1 MVKDGQTIAKGDAI
15 CHWDQFNAVI
25 LSEFDGAVEY
35 DSIEEGITYREEADE
50 QTGFRDKVITDSKD
64 RAKNPS
70 ILVNTAGESKE
81 YNLPVNARLM
91 VEDGQKIK
99 AGQILAKIPRAI
111 NMNRDI
117 TGGLPRVTE
126 LFEARNP
133 SNPAVVSEIDG
144 VVSYGTIKRG
154 NREIF
159 VEAKDGTKIKYMVSL
174 SKLILVQEGDFIR
187 AGEPLSD
194 GAITPADILRIKGP
208 TAVQEYLVNETQAV
222 YRQQGVKISDKHI
235 EVIVRQ
241 MMQKVDVI
249 DSGDTL
255 FLEMQAI
262 DKWIFREE
270 NDRIIDKK
278 VVVDAGA
285 SENFKPGQ
293 IITTREFRDENG
305 RLKREDKKQMTVR
318 DAKPAVSQVILQGI
332 TTASLGTESFV
343 SAASF
348 QETTKVLSEAAVKG
362 KRDDLAGL
370 KENVIVGHLIPA
382 GTGRRIYQNL
392 QVNSVEEIEAANA
405 RRAAEPRKREY
416 VD

>member
-1 MVKDGQTIAKGDAI
+1 
-15 CHWDQFNAVI
+15 
-25 LSEFDGAVEY
+25 
-35 DSIEEGITYREEADE
+35 
-50 QTGFRDKVITDSKD
+50 
-64 RAKNPS
+64 
-70 ILVNTAGESKE
+70 
-81 YNLPVNARLM
+81 
-91 VEDGQKIK
+91 
-99 AGQILAKIPRAI
+99 
-111 NMNRDI
+111 
-117 TGGLPRVTE
+117 
-126 LFEARNP
+126 
-133 SNPAVVSEIDG
+133 VVSEIDG

-154 NREIF
+154 TREIY

-174 SKLILVQEGDFIR
+174 SKMILVQEGDFIR

-194 GAITPADILRIKGP
+194 GAITPSDILRIKGP
-208 TAVQEYLVNETQAV
+208 TAVQEYLVDETQAV

-241 MMQKVDVI
+241 MMQKVDVL
-249 DSGDTL
+249 DAGDTM
-255 FLEMQAI
+255 FLEMQAV
-262 DKWIFREE
+262 DKWTFREE

-278 VVVDAGA
+278 VVMDAGA

-293 IITTREFRDENG
+293 IITNREFRDENG

-318 DAKPAVSQVILQGI
+318 DAQPAVSQVILQGI
-332 TTASLGTESFV
+332 TTASLGTESFI

-382 GTGRRIYQNL
+382 GTGRRTYQNI
-392 QVNSVEEIEAANA
+392 QVNTVEEIEAANA
-405 RRAAEPRKREY
+405 RRMAEPRKREY

>member
-1 MVKDGQTIAKGDAI
+1 VKEGQKITKGDAI

-25 LSEFDGAVEY
+25 LSEFDGTVAY
-35 DSIEEGITYREEADE
+35 DSIEEGVTFREEADE

-70 ILVNTAGESKE
+70 IIIKTADEDKE

-91 VEDGQKIK
+91 VEDGQQIK

-154 NREIF
+154 NREIY

-174 SKLILVQEGDFIR
+174 SKMILVQEGDFIR

-194 GAITPADILRIKGP
+194 GAITPSDILRIKGP
-208 TAVQEYLVNETQAV
+208 TAVQEYLVDETQAV

-241 MMQKVDVI
+241 MMQKVDVL
-249 DSGDTL
+249 DAGDTL
-255 FLEMQAI
+255 FLEMQAV
-262 DKWIFREE
+262 DKWTFREE

-278 VVVDAGA
+278 VVMDAGA

-293 IITTREFRDENG
+293 IITNREFRDENG

-318 DAKPAVSQVILQGI
+318 DAQPAVSQVILQGI
-332 TTASLGTESFV
+332 TTASLGTESFI

-382 GTGRRIYQNL
+382 GTGRRTYQNI
-392 QVNSVEEIEAANA
+392 QVNTVEEIEAANA
-405 RRAAEPRKREY
+405 RRMAEPRKREY